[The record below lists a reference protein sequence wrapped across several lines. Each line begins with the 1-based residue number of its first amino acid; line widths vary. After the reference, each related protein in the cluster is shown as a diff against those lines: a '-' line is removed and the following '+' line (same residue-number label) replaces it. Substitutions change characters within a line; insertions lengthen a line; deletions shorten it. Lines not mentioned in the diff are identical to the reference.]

1 MLEEIQPFH
10 SGIKLKKAISK
21 LFKRVKIVGFKIGIG
36 NKVDDFYT
44 ITNPRAR
51 HNLLI
56 VAPGDLSIPPV
67 GWGAVETIINETIK
81 TYELAGFEV
90 SVLNSKSLFTWFRA
104 KTKSY
109 DVILLHVDN
118 YSRLAKVF
126 FNRAPIVGVT
136 HYGLI
141 LSPNLWHNSYQKT
154 IKGLKR
160 LTAIGCLSPEIRKV
174 LAFHINPEKLFVSS
188 NGSEF
193 NPKVGRNLS
202 GPFIY
207 LGKVEERKRQFEMFE
222 KLVDSG
228 VEVVFVG
235 DIFDE
240 RVKSLI
246 ASDVKAKEYFPGAWD
261 RITLSE
267 RLCEFRGL
275 ILISEGEADAL
286 VLYEAQMA
294 GLPIFCNEKSIGAQ
308 NPELDW
314 VNLINENFEPRDLL
328 QLSKSVTSNPEV
340 IAEYARTNYNWKN
353 RNESLV
359 NKLLDLVAE
368 IEIQNQ

>member
-1 MLEEIQPFH
+1 MLEEILHFP
-10 SGIKLKKAISK
+10 SGIKLKKIISK
-21 LFKRVKIVGFKIGIG
+21 LFKRVKILGLKIGIG
-36 NKVDDFYT
+36 NEVDDFYT

-56 VAPGDLSIPPV
+56 IAPGDLSIPPV

-90 SVLNSKSLFTWFRA
+90 SLLNSKSLLTWFRA

-109 DVILLHVDN
+109 DAILLHVDN
-118 YSRLAKVF
+118 YSRLAKIF
-126 FNRAPIVGVT
+126 FNRTPIVCVT

-141 LSPNLWHNSYQKT
+141 LSPNLWHDSYQKT
-154 IKGLKR
+154 IKGLKN
-160 LTAIGCLSPEIRKV
+160 LAAIGCLSPEIRKV
-174 LAFHINPEKLFVSS
+174 LTSHINPEKLFISS

-193 NPKVGRNLS
+193 NPKIGRNLN

-207 LGKVEERKRQFEMFE
+207 LGKVEERKRQFEMFK

-246 ASDVKAKEYFPGAWD
+246 ESDSKAKEYFPGAWD
-261 RITLSE
+261 RKTLSE

-294 GLPIFCNEKSIGAQ
+294 GLPIFCNQRSIGAQ

-314 VNLINENFEPRDLL
+314 VSLINENFEPRDLL

-340 IAEYARTNYNWKN
+340 IAEYARTNYNWKY